1 VGGQKGGKGRV
12 GSVEV
17 KQGRQQEVIAAAA
30 MEARRK
36 EEEWVRDWRKHTT
49 IRQNGD
55 QNLHLEMMGG
65 QW

>member
-1 VGGQKGGKGRV
+1 
-12 GSVEV
+12 
-17 KQGRQQEVIAAAA
+17 VIAAAA